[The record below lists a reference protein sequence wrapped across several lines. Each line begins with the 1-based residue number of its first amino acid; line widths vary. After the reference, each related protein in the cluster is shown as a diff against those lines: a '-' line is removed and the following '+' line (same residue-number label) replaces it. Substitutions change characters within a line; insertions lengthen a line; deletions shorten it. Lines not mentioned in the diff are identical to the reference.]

1 MPAPD
6 TASASTASTVTT
18 TTTSTASPAVIK
30 YQQSFHATPQELK
43 RWSRQDKI
51 DVLRELRRRPV
62 RRPTIALMCASDV
75 LTSSGGLGDEL
86 YSILEQCLIAALDC
100 NEYDQ
105 AAKCFAQLQKQFGAK
120 STRVRKLRGLLFESK
135 GDFDSAKLLYKNLLV
150 ELPTDQFSVKRL
162 VAMAKANG
170 NYKEAISVL
179 EKDQTY
185 KDEDNNTMSYQEMH
199 AVDIACFKELTQL
212 HMRTGNVERAMFYAE
227 ECILCDPYD
236 YSLHTIHGEL
246 ARSVGQLDR
255 AIAAFSQ
262 SLRLNDAPNNTRA
275 AFGLYYSSCDA
286 VAKGESKQLAQSKAE
301 YTALKVTAAGILKG
315 MYAGGPMSHVLDM
328 ALKKGEN

>member
-1 MPAPD
+1 
-6 TASASTASTVTT
+6 
-18 TTTSTASPAVIK
+18 
-30 YQQSFHATPQELK
+30 
-43 RWSRQDKI
+43 
-51 DVLRELRRRPV
+51 
-62 RRPTIALMCASDV
+62 
-75 LTSSGGLGDEL
+75 
-86 YSILEQCLIAALDC
+86 
-100 NEYDQ
+100 
-105 AAKCFAQLQKQFGAK
+105 
-120 STRVRKLRGLLFESK
+120 
-135 GDFDSAKLLYKNLLV
+135 
-150 ELPTDQFSVKRL
+150 
-162 VAMAKANG
+162 
-170 NYKEAISVL
+170 
-179 EKDQTY
+179 
-185 KDEDNNTMSYQEMH
+185 MSYQEMH

-286 VAKGESKQLAQSKAE
+286 VAKGESKQLAQSKTE